1 MVSLLGLVLMF
12 GLSGCEYRSEVP
24 TIRNETDQTLT
35 LYRLVGA
42 GAGDIPEGTE
52 QELTRLRPGNE
63 YVDRAECVDE
73 DFVVRTE
80 DGTEFARRTERLCA
94 GDPWI
99 LTEP

>member
-1 MVSLLGLVLMF
+1 MVSLLGLVVIV

-24 TIRNETDQTLT
+24 TIRNETDRTLT
-35 LYRLVGA
+35 LYYVVGP
-42 GAGDIPEGTE
+42 GGGSPEGTE
-52 QELTRLRPGNE
+52 VELTRLRPGNE

-80 DGTEFARRTERLCA
+80 DGTEIASRTERLCA

>member
-1 MVSLLGLVLMF
+1 MSVLGLVVMF
-12 GLSGCEYRSEVP
+12 GLSGCETVEDKP
-24 TIRNETDQTLT
+24 NIRNETDQTLT
-35 LYRLVGA
+35 LYRLVGP

-52 QELTRLRPGNE
+52 QELTRLRPGE
-63 YVDRAECVDE
+63 VYWDRAECVDE